1 MAESWESVLDQLESD
16 LALAEAA
23 LADEPGLAAPGVT
36 TAMPA
41 AWLPPS
47 ALGPLPSELAAR
59 AHDLAAA
66 QVELAHR
73 LERARR
79 RAGRHLAAL
88 HAVPPAE
95 QPVSFFVDAQG

>member
-1 MAESWESVLDQLESD
+1 MAESWEAVLDQLETD
-16 LALAEAA
+16 LALAEAV
-23 LADEPGLAAPGVT
+23 LADEASLAARGAVT
-36 TAMPA
+36 ETAA

-47 ALGPLPSELAAR
+47 ALGPLPQELAAR

-88 HAVPPAE
+88 DAVPTPP